1 MINAQRHKVIW
12 SAHSAKV
19 SISERSKGASSILIF
34 GILVRIYLCIRQNRS
49 FIYRLADHLRE
60 NYFFVVF

>member
-19 SISERSKGASSILIF
+19 SISERNKGASSILIF
-34 GILVRIYLCIRQNRS
+34 GILVRIYLCIR
-49 FIYRLADHLRE
+49 
-60 NYFFVVF
+60 